1 MFNPI
6 ENGTIFDLVILAFT
20 GITLG
25 ATLALIYCVII
36 QELGYNPLEK
46 GVVLRILKDAAN
58 KIKKLF

>member
-1 MFNPI
+1 MFDPI
-6 ENGTIFDLVILAFT
+6 ENGTIFDLVMLVFGA
-20 GITLG
+20 ITLG
-25 ATLALIYCVII
+25 STLALIYCVII